1 MRIASIFIKVFIKAL
16 FFVLVAFGPS
26 ILIIQFLLVLL
37 SAPEYK
43 SELVFLRFA
52 IVILSLGTAI
62 IAYWRFTRVSSWE
75 NKGWIIFLYW
85 QFIVLPITL
94 FYGYQFE
101 GISINSFDN
110 LLELINQFFRLFRG
124 LLVCQIFIQ
133 ILIIPWTL
141 ISISLLRHIFKS
153 NLKIGA

>member
-1 MRIASIFIKVFIKAL
+1 MD
-16 FFVLVAFGPS
+16 
-26 ILIIQFLLVLL
+26 
-37 SAPEYK
+37 Y
-43 SELVFLRFA
+43 
-52 IVILSLGTAI
+52 
-62 IAYWRFTRVSSWE
+62 
-75 NKGWIIFLYW
+75 FLYW

-101 GISINSFDN
+101 GISINSFDK